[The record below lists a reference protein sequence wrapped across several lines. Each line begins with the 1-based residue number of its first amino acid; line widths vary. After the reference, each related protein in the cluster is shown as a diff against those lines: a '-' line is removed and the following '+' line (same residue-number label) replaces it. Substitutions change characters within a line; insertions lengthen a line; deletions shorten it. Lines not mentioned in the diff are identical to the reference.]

1 MTDPLVNNLRRAR
14 ARVHR
19 VLDRLEPLAAGYREK
34 LARLEAEIKAIAPE
48 LDLPHRRREPNPDF
62 ARGELPR
69 IAMDIL
75 RTAAGPLAVREIA
88 TRALARKGNTLARP
102 ADHEAHQAGLA
113 ESVRRMGEAGHRG
126 WGGDGQWAEAGAD
139 RKVKAPDAWWG

>member
-1 MTDPLVNNLRRAR
+1 MIDPPITKLRRAR

-19 VLDRLEPLAAGYREK
+19 VLDRLEPLIAGYREK

-62 ARGELPR
+62 ARSELPR

-75 RTAAGPLAVREIA
+75 RTAAGPMAVREIA
-88 TRALARKGNTLARP
+88 AKALARKGLTLPDRRTMKRTRLAL
-102 ADHEAHQAGLA
+102 QKLFAGWA
-113 ESVRRMGEAGHRG
+113 KRG
-126 WGGDGQWAEAGAD
+126 TMVGVGTGNG
-139 RKVKAPDAWWG
+139 RKRELTGR

>member
-1 MTDPLVNNLRRAR
+1 MWGMIDPPITNLRRAR

-19 VLDRLEPLAAGYREK
+19 VLDRLEPLVAGYREK

-75 RTAAGPLAVREIA
+75 RMAAGPMAVRDIA
-88 TRALARKGNTLARP
+88 TKALARKGITLPDRRTMKRTR
-102 ADHEAHQAGLA
+102 LA
-113 ESVRRMGEAGHRG
+113 LQKVFAIWAKRGVVVGVGIGNGRKRML
-126 WGGDGQWAEAGAD
+126 DI
-139 RKVKAPDAWWG
+139 KATD